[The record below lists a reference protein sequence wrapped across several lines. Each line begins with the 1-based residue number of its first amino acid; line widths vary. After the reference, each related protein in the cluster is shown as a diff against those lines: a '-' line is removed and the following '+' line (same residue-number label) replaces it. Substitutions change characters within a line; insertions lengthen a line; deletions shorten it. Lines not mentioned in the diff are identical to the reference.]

1 VTTYPTSQFLIATAA
16 ARHMIP
22 RRSGSILFIST
33 TAAAVTLPSDGFGSP
48 APPSRHSP
56 NSWPASSA
64 PTASASTAYDPT
76 PSPNPHTGD
85 RTPARKGTRRC
96 TRRDD
101 PRRRARR
108 ARRTRRPAATTT
120 DPARRRRRPALLA
133 SDVLAFTHDEFTRLA
148 AADEPVVRDILAD
161 GVALIGTIP
170 RDQSA
175 MA

>member
-1 VTTYPTSQFLIATAA
+1 VVIYGAAATVVLAGRTLAPSSSSSTTSRHPLADFLVPVTTNPTSQFLTATAA

-33 TAAAVTLPSDGFGSP
+33 TTDGIRVDCLRP
-48 APPSRHSP
+48 DA
-56 NSWPASSA
+56 
-64 PTASASTAYDPT
+64 
-76 PSPNPHTGD
+76 SPNPHTGD

-120 DPARRRRRPALLA
+120 DPARRRRRRRRPALLA
-133 SDVLAFTHDEFTRLA
+133 SDRAGAMTA
-148 AADEPVVRDILAD
+148 
-161 GVALIGTIP
+161 TITNISNGAIV
-170 RDQSA
+170 D
-175 MA
+175 